1 MKYLITSVAIIGV
14 GFLILLAQSLS
25 NNDLVSNDTFLVLLA
40 ISVAFVLCLFFL
52 ILFQIFKLLQ
62 SVKKEITG
70 SKLTLRLVISF
81 GMMVLIPV
89 LIVYLVSV
97 NFLTKSIESW
107 FDVRVESALEGG
119 LTLGQNTIDI
129 LIDDIQ
135 LKGKSIAYAISN
147 KPFEKREEILI
158 DLREKFSIASAV
170 LYKSDGNI
178 SAISQ
183 SNSTINSTINTT
195 TLTLEDLTKGK
206 SGYFVRIEE
215 AKENNLVLKAFIPIF
230 YNNIN
235 QTTDLIGLE
244 EILMLSQPI
253 PESIANVAVS
263 VESVFEEYQQLR
275 YSRNSLKIIYTLTLT
290 IVLMLAILTSVA
302 ISFVISRRFTRPLS
316 LLAEA
321 TNQIAKGN
329 YKKIIPEIGKD
340 ELGRLVK
347 SFNSMTYQLD
357 TATKNSK
364 KDRKRLEDART
375 FLDTT
380 LTNLVTSIIVIDED
394 QKIKLYNKSAAK
406 LLNFKLSNMIGEK
419 LKNAIKEV
427 KKFDL
432 VISFIDKA
440 LKEHNESINIS
451 KEIVLDSLKEEKTL
465 ILKLSSFQ
473 ESSGISYIL
482 VLDDISVV
490 AKAQRQIAWSEIAR
504 RLAHE
509 IKNPLTPIQ
518 LSAERVQNKI
528 IDKLNKTDK
537 DLLNKSTNTIIK
549 QVDALKLM
557 VNEFSEYSRSPTI
570 VRKKIDITNLID
582 EVSYLYSDQNFTI
595 KKNYPKKR
603 REIRID
609 ENKFRQ
615 VLINIF
621 DNSKSALENIK
632 NPRINI
638 TVKYDDNFFRL
649 KFEDNGMGV
658 PKDIIERIYEPYVTS
673 KKIGTGLGLAIV
685 YKIIEEHS
693 GSIEIKNVNPGGAA
707 ISITLPIKESKIG

>member
-25 NNDLVSNDTFLVLLA
+25 NNNLVSNDTFLVLLA

-119 LTLGQNTIDI
+119 LTLGQKTIDI

-183 SNSTINSTINTT
+183 SNSTINTT

>member
-183 SNSTINSTINTT
+183 SNSTINTT

>member
-183 SNSTINSTINTT
+183 SNSTINTT

-518 LSAERVQNKI
+518 L
-528 IDKLNKTDK
+528 
-537 DLLNKSTNTIIK
+537 
-549 QVDALKLM
+549 
-557 VNEFSEYSRSPTI
+557 
-570 VRKKIDITNLID
+570 
-582 EVSYLYSDQNFTI
+582 
-595 KKNYPKKR
+595 
-603 REIRID
+603 
-609 ENKFRQ
+609 
-615 VLINIF
+615 
-621 DNSKSALENIK
+621 
-632 NPRINI
+632 
-638 TVKYDDNFFRL
+638 
-649 KFEDNGMGV
+649 
-658 PKDIIERIYEPYVTS
+658 
-673 KKIGTGLGLAIV
+673 
-685 YKIIEEHS
+685 
-693 GSIEIKNVNPGGAA
+693 
-707 ISITLPIKESKIG
+707 

>member
-25 NNDLVSNDTFLVLLA
+25 NNNLVSNDTFLVLLA

-230 YNNIN
+230 YNNKN

-638 TVKYDDNFFRL
+638 TVKYNDNFFRL

-673 KKIGTGLGLAIV
+673 KKTGTGLGLAIV

>member
-427 KKFDL
+427 KKFNL

>member
-183 SNSTINSTINTT
+183 SNSTINTT

-427 KKFDL
+427 KKFNL

-570 VRKKIDITNLID
+570 VRKKIDTTNLID

-638 TVKYDDNFFRL
+638 TVKYNDNFFRL

>member
-183 SNSTINSTINTT
+183 SNSTINTT

-440 LKEHNESINIS
+440 LKEHDESINIS

-673 KKIGTGLGLAIV
+673 KKTGTGLGLAIV

>member
-673 KKIGTGLGLAIV
+673 KKTGTGLGLAIV

>member
-25 NNDLVSNDTFLVLLA
+25 NNNLVSNDTFLVLLA

-183 SNSTINSTINTT
+183 SNSTINTT

-230 YNNIN
+230 YNNKN

>member
-25 NNDLVSNDTFLVLLA
+25 NNNLVSNDTFLVLLA

-183 SNSTINSTINTT
+183 SNSTINTT

-638 TVKYDDNFFRL
+638 TVKYNDNFFRL

>member
-183 SNSTINSTINTT
+183 SNSTINTT

-673 KKIGTGLGLAIV
+673 KKTGTGLGLAIV